1 MASITFI
8 LPYESSFG
16 EELFIT
22 GNISELGGTEELAIP
37 LRHASEGWKVTIQ
50 TRASKFEYAYF
61 IRKNGEITLKE
72 PPLSHSFDV
81 STSDYTEIRIYD
93 HFTEENPV
101 SKAMLSAVFS
111 KSIMAHVFVKNE
123 FKEFNVPIIFNTAY
137 PQISHEHVLAISGSD
152 TFLGKW
158 TEADMQEMNGG
169 EFPQFH
175 LVCDANRIFFPVE
188 YKYVI
193 LDKKNETV
201 IRWEEGPNRY
211 INPVESLSTDLII
224 VNDKMPDFN
233 IPAFKGAGTAIPV
246 FSLRS
251 KNGFGTGEFEDLKL
265 LIDWAVK
272 TGQKIIQ
279 TLPINDTTTFHK
291 WKDSYPYNSISVFAL
306 HPMYLNLEKVGKI
319 ANIQQYEALRK
330 DLNSHK
336 FVDYEAVN
344 KYKWEFI
351 AELFKKEKSKTFKSE
366 EYRLFYEENKQW
378 LHPYSVFCFLRDKY
392 NTTDFSQWEEDAT
405 FQPERIEKLYCNP
418 KSNVYNDVA
427 IHLFVQFHLHKQLS
441 EVTAYAHEKG
451 VALKGD
457 IPIGVNRNSVETW
470 TLSHLFDHTGQTGA
484 PPDDFSQIGQNWGF
498 PIYNWDE
505 MAKDNYKWWTQRF
518 QNMSQYFDA
527 YRIDHI
533 LGFFRIFRIPCDQVW
548 GLLGQFSPALPL
560 STDEIESFGIDFDEK
575 EFCQPYIHDGYLD
588 ELFGEYKNSVKKKYL
603 KAIGN
608 KRFQLKKEVENQKK
622 IERLFANA
630 STLEDM
636 TIKKGL
642 MSLACEVLFIPD
654 IKEKEKYHPRIA
666 IHQSFAFKALDAS
679 AKETLNK
686 LYVNYYFQR
695 HNEFWKE
702 QALKKLP
709 PLINSTNML
718 VCGEDLGMIPHS
730 VPEVMSQ
737 LEILSLEIQRMP
749 KQTHVEF
756 EVLEKI
762 PYLSV
767 CTSSTHDMST
777 IRAWWE
783 EDPQRTQH
791 YFNNVLH
798 EYGRAPVFCE
808 PWICQQIV
816 EKHLYSP
823 AMWVI
828 LPFQDWLAMDGE
840 LRWKQTFNER
850 INEPADPD
858 NQWKYR
864 MHLNLEELLEE
875 EDFNRLM
882 KSMIGQAGR

>member
-16 EELFIT
+16 ENLFIT
-22 GNISELGGTEELAIP
+22 GNIPELGLTEELAIP
-37 LRHASEGWKVTIQ
+37 MEYTSEGWKITIQ
-50 TRASKFEYAYF
+50 TNADKFEYAYF
-61 IRKNGEITLKE
+61 IQKNEEITLKE
-72 PPLSHSFDV
+72 PPLSHFFDV
-81 STSDYTEIRIYD
+81 STSDYKEIRIYD
-93 HFTEENPV
+93 HFAEENPV

-111 KSIMAHVFVKNE
+111 KSIMAHAFVKKE
-123 FKEFNVPIIFNTAY
+123 LKAFKIPIIFNTAY
-137 PQISHEHVLAISGSD
+137 PQISHEHVLAISGGD

-158 TEADMQEMNGG
+158 TEADMQEMDGG

-175 LVCDANRIFFPVE
+175 LVCDANRLSFPIE

-201 IRWEEGPNRY
+201 IRWEEGANRY
-211 INPVESLSTDLII
+211 LNPAASLTTDLII
-224 VNDKMPDFN
+224 VNDKMPDFK

-265 LIDWAVK
+265 LIDWAAK

-279 TLPINDTTTFHK
+279 TLPVNDTTTFHK

-319 ANIQQYEALRK
+319 TNIQQYEALRK
-330 DLNSHK
+330 ELNSYE

-366 EYRLFYEENKQW
+366 EYQIFYEENKKW
-378 LHPYSVFCFLRDKY
+378 LHPYAVFCFLRDKY
-392 NTTDFSQWEEDAT
+392 KTTDFSQWEEDAT
-405 FQPERIEKLYCNP
+405 FQPERIEEYYCNP
-418 KSNVYNDVA
+418 KSKDYNT
-427 IHLFVQFHLHKQLS
+427 IGMHFFVQFHLHKQLS

-470 TLSHLFDHTGQTGA
+470 MYPLLFDHTGQTGA
-484 PPDDFSQIGQNWGF
+484 PPDDFSKIGQNWGF

-518 QNMSQYFDA
+518 QNMSRYFDA

-560 STDEIESFGIDFDEK
+560 SIEEIESYGIVFDKK
-575 EFCQPYIHDGYLD
+575 EFCQPHIHDGHLD

-603 KAIGN
+603 KATGN
-608 KRFQLKKEVENQKK
+608 KRFQLKEEVKTQKK
-622 IERLFANA
+622 IEQLFANA
-630 STLEDM
+630 STQEE
-636 TIKKGL
+636 IIIREGL
-642 MSLACEVLFIPD
+642 MSLVCEVLFIPD
-654 IKEKEKYHPRIA
+654 VKEKEKYHPRIS
-666 IHQSFAFKALDAS
+666 IHQSMAFKTLDAS
-679 AKETLNK
+679 TKEAFNK
-686 LYVNYYFQR
+686 LYVYYYFQR

-756 EVLEKI
+756 EVLENI

-767 CTSSTHDMST
+767 CTFSTHDMST

-783 EDPQRTQH
+783 EDPQRTQR

-798 EYGRAPVFCE
+798 EFGRAPVFCE
-808 PWICQQIV
+808 PWICRQIV
-816 EKHLYSP
+816 EQHLYSP

-828 LPFQDWLAMDGE
+828 LSFQDWTAMDGK

-850 INEPADPD
+850 INDPADPD

-864 MHLNLEELLEE
+864 MHLNLEELLER

-882 KSMIGQAGR
+882 KSMIEQAGR